1 MEAVMV
7 VEVLSGH
14 HRVRTRYHFGAV
26 GGEARCTVGRSVA
39 CDVVLDDPF
48 VAAVH
53 ARISVD
59 AEGRVTVTDLESING
74 IEIAGRRRHGGEPA
88 ELDGGVFRVGHT
100 RLRVRTAR
108 EVVAPERADRGG
120 SAWWSRGTELKALA
134 AGSVVSIAVTVF
146 EVWTSTTQPRELST
160 ALVTTLLALLGLTG
174 LWIAL
179 WALASRVAFGESR
192 WVRHAVIVAAAYAVV
207 SVVTGLVDV
216 VNGALGLHLSPVVG
230 PLLVAIAVWIA
241 LWALASRVAFGESRW
256 VRHAVIVAAA
266 YAVVSVV
273 TGLVDV
279 VNGALGLHLS
289 PVVGPLLVAIAVSIA
304 LSAHLVNA
312 SPMRA
317 RLALGIGVTIPFV
330 ILAVVLWTQARS
342 QNRSPSY
349 VGDRDLVVPPALV
362 MRRGETLERF
372 APDLS
377 DLRGKAD
384 ANRAF
389 VEREDPSPEE
399 DESD

>member
-59 AEGRVTVTDLESING
+59 TEGRVTVTDLESING
-74 IEIAGRRRHGGEPA
+74 IEIAGRRRRGGEPA

-134 AGSVVSIAVTVF
+134 AGSVMSIAATVF

-192 WVRHAVIVAAAYAVV
+192 WVRHA
-207 SVVTGLVDV
+207 G
-216 VNGALGLHLSPVVG
+216 
-230 PLLVAIAVWIA
+230 
-241 LWALASRVAFGESRW
+241 
-256 VRHAVIVAAA
+256 IVAAA

-342 QNRSPSY
+342 QNRSSSY

-362 MRRGETLERF
+362 MRRGESLERF
-372 APDLS
+372 ATDLS

>member
-14 HRVRTRYHFGAV
+14 HRVRTRHRFAAV
-26 GGEARCTVGRSVA
+26 GGEAHCTVGRSVA

-74 IEIAGRRRHGGEPA
+74 IEIAGRRRRGGEPA

-134 AGSVVSIAVTVF
+134 AGSVMSIAATVF

-160 ALVTTLLALLGLTG
+160 ALVTTLLALLGFAG

-207 SVVTGLVDV
+207 SVVAGLVDV
-216 VNGALGLHLSPVVG
+216 VNGALGLHLPPAVG
-230 PLLVAIAVWIA
+230 PLLVAIAM
-241 LWALASRVAFGESRW
+241 
-256 VRHAVIVAAA
+256 
-266 YAVVSVV
+266 SV
-273 TGLVDV
+273 
-279 VNGALGLHLS
+279 
-289 PVVGPLLVAIAVSIA
+289 A

-317 RLALGIGVTIPFV
+317 RFALGIGVTIPFV

-362 MRRGETLERF
+362 MRRGESLERF
-372 APDLS
+372 ATDLS

-389 VEREDPSPEE
+389 VEREDLSPEE

>member
-14 HRVRTRYHFGAV
+14 HRVRARYRFAPV
-26 GGEARCTVGRSVA
+26 GGATQCTVGRSVA

-59 AEGRVTVTDLESING
+59 AEGRVTVADLESVNG
-74 IEIAGRRRHGGEPA
+74 VVIAGQRRHGGEPA
-88 ELDGGVFRVGHT
+88 ELDGDGMFRVGHT

-108 EVVAPERADRGG
+108 EVVAPERPDRGA
-120 SAWWSRGTELKALA
+120 SSWVSRGTELKVLA
-134 AGSVVSIAVTVF
+134 AGSAVSIAATLF

-160 ALVTTLLALLGLTG
+160 ALVTTLLALLGLVG

-192 WVRHAVIVAAAYAVV
+192 WVRHAVIVTVVYAVA
-207 SVVTGLVDV
+207 SVVTALVDV
-216 VNGALGLHLSPVVG
+216 VNGALGLHLSPAVG
-230 PLLVAIAVWIA
+230 PVVVAMSVAV
-241 LWALASRVAFGESRW
+241 
-256 VRHAVIVAAA
+256 
-266 YAVVSVV
+266 
-273 TGLVDV
+273 
-279 VNGALGLHLS
+279 
-289 PVVGPLLVAIAVSIA
+289 A
-304 LSAHLVNA
+304 LSAHLLNA

-317 RLALGIGVTIPFV
+317 RFALGIGVTIPFV
-330 ILAVVLWTQARS
+330 ILATTLWTQARG

-349 VGDRDLVVPPALV
+349 VGDRDLIVPPALV
-362 MRRGETLERF
+362 MRRGESLDRF
-372 APDLS
+372 ADDLIA
-377 DLRGKAD
+377 LRKKAD

-389 VEREDPSPEE
+389 VEREDPSPDE

>member
-59 AEGRVTVTDLESING
+59 TEGRVTVTDLESING
-74 IEIAGRRRHGGEPA
+74 IEIAGRRRRGGEPA

-134 AGSVVSIAVTVF
+134 AGSVMSIAATVF

-192 WVRHAVIVAAAYAVV
+192 WVRHA
-207 SVVTGLVDV
+207 G
-216 VNGALGLHLSPVVG
+216 
-230 PLLVAIAVWIA
+230 
-241 LWALASRVAFGESRW
+241 
-256 VRHAVIVAAA
+256 IVAAA

-362 MRRGETLERF
+362 MRRGESLERF
-372 APDLS
+372 ATDLS

>member
-207 SVVTGLVDV
+207 SVV
-216 VNGALGLHLSPVVG
+216 A
-230 PLLVAIAVWIA
+230 
-241 LWALASRVAFGESRW
+241 
-256 VRHAVIVAAA
+256 
-266 YAVVSVV
+266 
-273 TGLVDV
+273 GLVDV

-304 LSAHLVNA
+304 VSAHLVNA

-362 MRRGETLERF
+362 MRRGESLERF
-372 APDLS
+372 ATDLS

>member
-1 MEAVMV
+1 MC
-7 VEVLSGH
+7 S
-14 HRVRTRYHFGAV
+14 
-26 GGEARCTVGRSVA
+26 S
-39 CDVVLDDPF
+39 
-48 VAAVH
+48 
-53 ARISVD
+53 
-59 AEGRVTVTDLESING
+59 DLSING
-74 IEIAGRRRHGGEPA
+74 IEIAGRRRRGGEPA

-134 AGSVVSIAVTVF
+134 AGSVMSIAATVF

-160 ALVTTLLALLGLTG
+160 ALVTTLLALLGFAG

-207 SVVTGLVDV
+207 SVVAGLVDV
-216 VNGALGLHLSPVVG
+216 VNGALGLHLPPAVG
-230 PLLVAIAVWIA
+230 PLLVAIAM
-241 LWALASRVAFGESRW
+241 
-256 VRHAVIVAAA
+256 
-266 YAVVSVV
+266 SV
-273 TGLVDV
+273 
-279 VNGALGLHLS
+279 
-289 PVVGPLLVAIAVSIA
+289 A

-317 RLALGIGVTIPFV
+317 RFALGIGVTIPFV

-362 MRRGETLERF
+362 MRRGESLERF
-372 APDLS
+372 ATDLS

-389 VEREDPSPEE
+389 VEREDLSPEE

>member
-59 AEGRVTVTDLESING
+59 TEGRVTVTDLESING

-192 WVRHAVIVAAAYAVV
+192 WVRHA
-207 SVVTGLVDV
+207 G
-216 VNGALGLHLSPVVG
+216 
-230 PLLVAIAVWIA
+230 
-241 LWALASRVAFGESRW
+241 
-256 VRHAVIVAAA
+256 IVAAA

-317 RLALGIGVTIPFV
+317 RFALGIGVTIPFV

-362 MRRGETLERF
+362 MRRGESLERF
-372 APDLS
+372 ATDLS

-389 VEREDPSPEE
+389 VEREDLSPEE

>member
-14 HRVRTRYHFGAV
+14 HRVRARYRFAPV
-26 GGEARCTVGRSVA
+26 GGETHCTVGRSVT

-53 ARISVD
+53 ARINVD
-59 AEGRVTVTDLESING
+59 AEGRVTVADLESVNG
-74 IEIAGRRRHGGEPA
+74 VVIAGQRRHGGEPA
-88 ELDGGVFRVGHT
+88 ELDGGVVFSVGHT

-108 EVVAPERADRGG
+108 EAVAPERPDRGG
-120 SAWWSRGTELKALA
+120 SSWRSRGMELKVLA
-134 AGSVVSIAVTVF
+134 AGSAISIAATLF

-160 ALVTTLLALLGLTG
+160 ALVTTLLALLGLCG

-192 WVRHAVIVAAAYAVV
+192 WVRHAVIVAVVYAVV
-207 SVVTGLVDV
+207 SVVTALVDV
-216 VNGALGLHLSPVVG
+216 VNGALGLHLSSAVG
-230 PLLVAIAVWIA
+230 PVLVVIGVAV
-241 LWALASRVAFGESRW
+241 
-256 VRHAVIVAAA
+256 
-266 YAVVSVV
+266 
-273 TGLVDV
+273 
-279 VNGALGLHLS
+279 
-289 PVVGPLLVAIAVSIA
+289 A
-304 LSAHLVNA
+304 LSAHLLTA

-317 RLALGIGVTIPFV
+317 RFALGIGVTIPFV
-330 ILAVVLWTQARS
+330 ILAATLWTQARG

-349 VGDRDLVVPPALV
+349 VGDRDLIVPPALV
-362 MRRGETLERF
+362 MRRGESLDRF
-372 APDLS
+372 AADLTA
-377 DLRGKAD
+377 LLGKAD

-389 VEREDPSPEE
+389 VEREDPSPDE

>member
-59 AEGRVTVTDLESING
+59 TEGRVTVTDLESING

-207 SVVTGLVDV
+207 SVVAGLVDV
-216 VNGALGLHLSPVVG
+216 VNGALGLHLPPAVG
-230 PLLVAIAVWIA
+230 PLLVAIAM
-241 LWALASRVAFGESRW
+241 
-256 VRHAVIVAAA
+256 
-266 YAVVSVV
+266 SV
-273 TGLVDV
+273 
-279 VNGALGLHLS
+279 
-289 PVVGPLLVAIAVSIA
+289 A

-362 MRRGETLERF
+362 MRRGESLERF
-372 APDLS
+372 ATDLS

>member
-230 PLLVAIAVWIA
+230 PLLVAIAV
-241 LWALASRVAFGESRW
+241 
-256 VRHAVIVAAA
+256 
-266 YAVVSVV
+266 SV
-273 TGLVDV
+273 
-279 VNGALGLHLS
+279 
-289 PVVGPLLVAIAVSIA
+289 A

-317 RLALGIGVTIPFV
+317 RFALGIGVTIPFV

-362 MRRGETLERF
+362 MRRGESLERF

-377 DLRGKAD
+377 DLRRKAD

>member
-14 HRVRTRYHFGAV
+14 HRVRTRYRFAEV

-88 ELDGGVFRVGHT
+88 EPDGGVFRVGHT

-120 SAWWSRGTELKALA
+120 SAGWSRGTELKVLA
-134 AGSVVSIAVTVF
+134 AGSAVSIAATVF

-216 VNGALGLHLSPVVG
+216 VNGALGLHLSPAVG
-230 PLLVAIAVWIA
+230 PV
-241 LWALASRVAFGESRW
+241 
-256 VRHAVIVAAA
+256 
-266 YAVVSVV
+266 
-273 TGLVDV
+273 
-279 VNGALGLHLS
+279 
-289 PVVGPLLVAIAVSIA
+289 LVAIAVSVA

-317 RLALGIGVTIPFV
+317 RFALGIGVTIPFV

-349 VGDRDLVVPPALV
+349 IGDRDLVVPPALV
-362 MRRGETLERF
+362 MRRGASLERF
-372 APDLS
+372 ATDLS

-384 ANRAF
+384 ANRVF
-389 VEREDPSPEE
+389 VEREDPSPDEE